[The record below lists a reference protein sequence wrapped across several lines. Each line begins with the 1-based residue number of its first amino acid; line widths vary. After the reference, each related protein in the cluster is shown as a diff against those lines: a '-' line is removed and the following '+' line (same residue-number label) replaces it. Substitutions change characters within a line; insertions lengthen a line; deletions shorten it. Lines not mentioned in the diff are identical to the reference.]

1 MTRTHR
7 YALPAL
13 AMAFALHGCGG
24 AALAPLASVALQA
37 VGMRK
42 PPELP
47 ESQKPPR
54 DVPVRMHAATRLNL
68 NERGQPLALA
78 VRLYKLRQKD
88 AFEGAPYAVFL
99 DPQQERERLG
109 ADLVDVREIMLV
121 PGQRYEVIEKV
132 AREAGHVGI
141 IALFHNPA
149 AGRWRTTVSS
159 ANAERDGLNIGL
171 HACALSVAGGVAAGV
186 TGSVKAYGI
195 DPATALASV
204 RCQ

>member
-1 MTRTHR
+1 MTRIYHC
-7 YALPAL
+7 ALLAL
-13 AMAFALHGCGG
+13 AAALSGCGG
-24 AALAPLASVALQA
+24 AALAPLANVALEA
-37 VGMRK
+37 AGIRK
-42 PPELP
+42 PPEFP

-54 DVPVRMHAATRLNL
+54 NVSMKMHAATRLNV

-88 AFEGAPYAVFL
+88 AFEGAPYAAFL

-121 PGQRYEVIEKV
+121 PGQRYEVTEKV

-141 IALFHNPA
+141 VALFHNPA
-149 AGRWRTTVSS
+149 AGRWRTTISS
-159 ANAERDGLNIGL
+159 LDAERDGVNIGL
-171 HACALSVAGGVAAGV
+171 HACAMSVAGGA
-186 TGSVKAYGI
+186 TS
-195 DPATALASV
+195 PSTALASV